1 MPDLLNEL
9 RRCPAPSF
17 PMLVPLQRRTEP
29 APSDLAS
36 LFAPGV
42 GPSINATLLEV
53 FGEAADAADC
63 ALRLRAALERARAL
77 TQSSAATECAC
88 GGRHSRGRRRSAAGQ
103 QPKSPRVNLRRDAIL
118 HLIRCS
124 AELAITTDER
134 L

>member
-1 MPDLLNEL
+1 
-9 RRCPAPSF
+9 
-17 PMLVPLQRRTEP
+17 MLVPLQRRTEP

-77 TQSSAATECAC
+77 TQSSAWRTRECADAVVDILE
-88 GGRHSRGRRRSAAGQ
+88 GADKALRASSPSALAATFDAMRSCTSSDLVTPQ
-103 QPKSPRVNLRRDAIL
+103 
-118 HLIRCS
+118 
-124 AELAITTDER
+124 ELAITTDGASLSR
-134 L
+134 LEDV